1 MNTLKSI
8 ERAAL
13 RLSTRERFQLA
24 ETILASL
31 PAPGALNPREILAE
45 AIRRDADAETPIRDI
60 KRKQIKAWIARDEAE
75 MAALRAAPRKTK
87 R

>member
-24 ETILASL
+24 EKRLASL
-31 PAPGALNPREILAE
+31 PAPGAMHPSDILAE
-45 AIRRDADAETPIRDI
+45 TIRREADGETPLRDI
-60 KRKQIKAWIARDEAE
+60 KRKQIKAWIARDKAE
-75 MAALRAAPRKTK
+75 IAAFRAAPRKTK